1 MYLNEMREIFGGDL
15 KVSVCPM
22 NEVAVAVQRAVLAN
36 VDFVRLTKVNLGTLK
51 ISIQKT
57 FQH

>member
-1 MYLNEMREIFGGDL
+1 MYLNEILGEDL
-15 KVSVCPM
+15 KVSVRPM

-51 ISIQKT
+51 ISIQTT